1 MFQNIN
7 MLFLLLKTFKHFLV
21 IYQSWRRSG
30 NQENCTD
37 QERGLKLLELLW
49 RSADGNIYA
58 IQSVLNF
65 LGRVLSP
72 GFSGILPSCFR
83 GYFVGHKFFLVG
95 ISWVPIF
102 FSWVFRSSQFFSR
115 GYFVRPNFF
124 LVGISWVQNLFSWVI
139 LFSVVDRMRKS
150 SIEIYLKL
158 RILFHIDFN
167 NSEFCLY

>member
-30 NQENCTD
+30 NQENSTD

-58 IQSVLNF
+58 IQSVLILWAACYL
-65 LGRVLSP
+65 LGLVA
-72 GFSGILPSCFR
+72 SCRRAF
-83 GYFVGHKFFLVG
+83 VG
-95 ISWVPIF
+95 ISWVTNF
-102 FSWVFRSSQFFSR
+102 FAWVFRGSQFFSR

-139 LFSVVDRMRKS
+139 LLFSVVDRMRKS